1 MPIDMVNTHFD
12 ESMMERRG
20 QPVPFDWL
28 PEGWRDLSW
37 TQLRCM
43 LISACEQE
51 YIRHHLTAAKGRVG
65 IVAKRTG
72 LSNRAVRLMMKR
84 QGVRKEEF
92 RNQTE
97 D

>member
-1 MPIDMVNTHFD
+1 MPVDVFDTHSD
-12 ESMMERRG
+12 DSVMQPRG
-20 QPVPFDWL
+20 QPVQLDWL
-28 PEGWRDLSW
+28 PEGWRDLPW

-84 QGVRKEEF
+84 QGLRKEEF